1 MYDRILVPLDGSAR
15 AERIFKHVEGL
26 AMMNAADLFLLQVVQ
41 PEVIGDGYKGVLVE
55 QSKQATEQKMAEAQ
69 SYLKGAAGV
78 FREKGI
84 KCHTIVET
92 GSVVS
97 AILRVAQREAT
108 DLIAMASHGRGGL
121 ARVFY
126 GSVAAGVLQ
135 QIDRPLLLIR
145 SRQG

>member
-1 MYDRILVPLDGSAR
+1 MYYGILVPLDGSAR

-26 AMMNAADLFLLQVVQ
+26 ALVSAAHLFLLQVVQ
-41 PEVIGDGYKGVLVE
+41 PEVVGDGYKGVLVE
-55 QSKQATEQKMAEAQ
+55 QSKQATERKIAEAE
-69 SYLKGAAGV
+69 SYLKRAAGV

-84 KCHTIVET
+84 KCHTIVEV
-92 GSVVS
+92 GSVVTG
-97 AILRVAQREAT
+97 ILRVAQREAV
-108 DLIAMASHGRGGL
+108 DLIAMASHGRSGL

>member
-1 MYDRILVPLDGSAR
+1 MYHKILIPLDGSAR
-15 AERIFKHVEGL
+15 AERIFKHAEGL
-26 AMMNAADLFLLQVVQ
+26 ALGNGAHLFLLQVVQ

-55 QSKQATEQKMAEAQ
+55 QSKQATEQRIAEAEG
-69 SYLKGAAGV
+69 YLNRTAGV

-84 KCHTIVET
+84 KCHTIVEMGT
-92 GSVVS
+92 IVAG
-97 AILRVAQREAT
+97 ILRVAEREAV